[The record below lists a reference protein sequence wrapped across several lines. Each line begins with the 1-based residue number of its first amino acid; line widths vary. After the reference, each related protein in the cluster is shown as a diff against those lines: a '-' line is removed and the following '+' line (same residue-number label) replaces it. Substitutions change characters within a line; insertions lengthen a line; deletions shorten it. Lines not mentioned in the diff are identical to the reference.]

1 MWYDRGYENP
11 SLHPTLNRGRTQSGA
26 DRIALVRRLCT
37 ASLPD
42 PAGVR
47 TRRTSGSHRHA
58 VGLPQT
64 DGTHGHPRLQ
74 CQRARRLRRRLLASP
89 SSAHDVFR
97 RGVRGTARLAPPQP
111 PRLWQTDQ
119 PVDTFAC
126 RPGQLRARSDAK
138 ARLRRE
144 RASRAGPPGHE
155 LEARQTLDHQPR
167 SAIPTKK
174 NARDRLISYA
184 SQQPDWAIGFLDEVW
199 WSRFA
204 LPRVQAWQSKDRPV
218 RLVEQVWQK
227 GDPDPKA
234 LACYGVLWQKGAE
247 QEPDRSELWL
257 RFVTGRPVSAMSI
270 LFLDWCC
277 ECLEAQGKRNWLLI
291 WDNASWHKSLMVRT
305 WIREHNQ
312 LVKNSGKGVRI
323 LPFLLPTKSPWLN
336 PIEPKWVHAKK
347 HIVEPDGLL
356 SAKQLA
362 ERICAHFGCS
372 YEPHLALVEK
382 VA

>member
-11 SLHPTLNRGRTQSGA
+11 SLHRSVTRGRTQSGA
-26 DRIALVRRLCT
+26 DRIALAGRLCA
-37 ASLPD
+37 ASLPE

-47 TRRTSGSHRHA
+47 TRRTSGTHRHA

-97 RGVRGTARLAPPQP
+97 RGVGGTARLAPPQP
-111 PRLWQTDQ
+111 PRLWPTDQ

-126 RPGQLRARSDAK
+126 RPGQLRARSDTK

-155 LEARQTLDHQPR
+155 LEARQTLDPQPR

-184 SQQPDWAIGFLDEVW
+184 SQQPDWAIGFLDEAW

-204 LPRVQAWQSKDRPV
+204 LPRVQAWQGKDRPV
-218 RLVEQVWQK
+218 RLWEQ
-227 GDPDPKA
+227 G
-234 LACYGVLWQKGAE
+234 GQKGA
-247 QEPDRSELWL
+247 P
-257 RFVTGRPVSAMSI
+257 RPKAPA
-270 LFLDWCC
+270 C
-277 ECLEAQGKRNWLLI
+277 
-291 WDNASWHKSLMVRT
+291 
-305 WIREHNQ
+305 
-312 LVKNSGKGVRI
+312 SG
-323 LPFLLPTKSPWLN
+323 
-336 PIEPKWVHAKK
+336 
-347 HIVEPDGLL
+347 
-356 SAKQLA
+356 
-362 ERICAHFGCS
+362 
-372 YEPHLALVEK
+372 ALGQHGPE
-382 VA
+382 